1 MPGEASEAEIQ
12 LAKKR
17 CHIGQAVKI
26 SLSEGSWVGGLR
38 ISAGARLVSGIC
50 FDPELGRH
58 FSERLSKEIGDAC
71 CALDKISLIINI

>member
-1 MPGEASEAEIQ
+1 MPPEVSEAELQ
-12 LAKKR
+12 LAKKS

-26 SLSEGSWVGGLR
+26 SLSEGNWVGGLK

-58 FSERLSKEIGDAC
+58 FSERLSRNRQCVYCLG
-71 CALDKISLIINI
+71 